1 MRLQNAHACTKVH
14 AERVS
19 HESFGQKDQ
28 RSRGGRES
36 ARAGES
42 RRMRARMRA
51 KMRARMRA
59 NTAASMQT
67 RRTYLFEIIQPAQDH
82 TRIDFDSPAC
92 PHWAFLRPPSP
103 PRVRRISPSACVPAT
118 RRAACLCRL
127 RGSCMSLKLLVL
139 FMFIAAGV
147 HAHAPPSLGSFSLP
161 HVLWHHRRCAS
172 GGEARGPSWRESALA
187 SSPSLAQS
195 VHPAFRKQRAASSGG
210 QLCRLGQR

>member
-1 MRLQNAHACTKVH
+1 
-14 AERVS
+14 
-19 HESFGQKDQ
+19 
-28 RSRGGRES
+28 
-36 ARAGES
+36 
-42 RRMRARMRA
+42 MRA

-161 HVLWHHRRCAS
+161 HVLSHHRRCAS
-172 GGEARGPSWRESALA
+172 GVWRVDQAGVSQRWPAVQASPRACTQRLA
-187 SSPSLAQS
+187 SS
-195 VHPAFRKQRAASSGG
+195 VQRAAEGSFAGWANASKHAG
-210 QLCRLGQR
+210 QGHGQAHLSARWAVYRLYIGCI